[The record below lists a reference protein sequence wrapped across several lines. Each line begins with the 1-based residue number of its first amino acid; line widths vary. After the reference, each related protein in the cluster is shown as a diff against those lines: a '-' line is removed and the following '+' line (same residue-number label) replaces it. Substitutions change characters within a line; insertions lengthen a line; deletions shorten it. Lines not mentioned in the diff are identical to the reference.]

1 MVWPLMI
8 TIRAVSYNGQPT
20 STPINGEFGEAGGVI
35 GRADGNALVLPDPH
49 RHVSRMHAMI
59 VFQNGSYVIRD
70 ISSASPVYVNGRPLG
85 RGNEAD
91 LSDGDDLCIGAYTL
105 KVAEEKPAPQGSGRR
120 RSDPLVTVGARRDV
134 TAPKNMVVSWQEADE
149 TKGGDGIRT
158 MIVQSPH
165 KTAARPAEAATKTPA
180 TAAAMTAEQALLHA
194 FLAGAGVPD
203 LDVKGPLTPEF
214 MHMLGQILRA
224 STQGTLDL
232 LLARTLIKREMRA
245 EVTTM
250 EPRDNNNPLKFSP
263 NVEAA
268 LAHLLAPRGTGFMPP
283 LAAMRDA
290 FDDLRAHQ
298 FAFMAGMRA
307 ALPPVLKRFDPGSL
321 EKRLSEKSILDSVL
335 PLNRKARLWGL
346 YTEMQAALLK
356 EAEDEFHNTFS
367 RAFVKAYHAQLDKL
381 AQEGK
386 PGPP

>member
-49 RHVSRMHAMI
+49 RHVSRMHALI

-70 ISSASPVYVNGRPLG
+70 ISSASPVYVNGKPLG
-85 RGNEAD
+85 RGNEAE

-105 KVAEEKPAPQGSGRR
+105 KVVEDKPAGLKAGRHR
-120 RSDPLVTVGARRDV
+120 ADPLVTIGARRSV
-134 TAPKNMVVSWQEADE
+134 PAPKSMVVSWDESDE
-149 TKGGDGIRT
+149 TESSDGIRT
-158 MIVQSPH
+158 MVVQSPH
-165 KTAARPAEAATKTPA
+165 KAAPGTDGVAPAPPAASREA
-180 TAAAMTAEQALLHA
+180 EYALLHA

-203 LDVKGPLTPEF
+203 LHMKGPLTPEL
-214 MHMLGQILRA
+214 MHMLGQLLRESA
-224 STQGTLDL
+224 QGTLDL

-245 EVTTM
+245 EVTMM

-263 NVEAA
+263 NVEVA

-283 LAAMRDA
+283 LDAIRDA
-290 FDDLRAHQ
+290 YDDLRAHQ

-307 ALPPVLKRFDPGSL
+307 ALPQVLRRFDPESL
-321 EKRLSEKSILDSVL
+321 EKRLTEKSVLDSVL
-335 PLNRKARLWGL
+335 PMNRKARLWGV
-346 YTEMQAALLK
+346 YTEMHSVLTK
-356 EAEDEFHNTFS
+356 EAEDEFHALFG
-367 RAFVKAYHAQLDKL
+367 RAFLKAYHAQLDKL
-381 AQEGK
+381 ARTGSDAE
-386 PGPP
+386 P